1 MMLFIASEHKS
12 GETKGTGPLGS
23 IGEAERMMDRIA
35 KVKDVV
41 SAKCYRVNEQG
52 ESQGE
57 PLMTYTKEGADA

>member
-1 MMLFIASEHKS
+1 MMLFIASEHKN

-41 SAKCYRVNEQG
+41 SAKCYRVNAAG
-52 ESQGE
+52 ETEGG
-57 PLMTYTKEGADA
+57 PLMTYKKGKQ